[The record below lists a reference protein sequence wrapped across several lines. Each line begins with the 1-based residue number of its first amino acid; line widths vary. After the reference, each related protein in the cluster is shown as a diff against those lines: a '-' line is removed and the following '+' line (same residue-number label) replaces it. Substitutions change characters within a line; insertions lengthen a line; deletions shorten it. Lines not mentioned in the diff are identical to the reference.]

1 MPCSHVREQGHA
13 QRAAGTHHWGERL
26 AREGSRRQGWGP
38 VSAQDAVVTPRCRE
52 CKRIRVCGDAQKA
65 RGGEGGPGH
74 PESACATA
82 DAGDLRQGPQDPK
95 GLEDRKPPPGP
106 HHRKKGLR

>member
-1 MPCSHVREQGHA
+1 M
-13 QRAAGTHHWGERL
+13 
-26 AREGSRRQGWGP
+26 
-38 VSAQDAVVTPRCRE
+38 SAQDTVVMPRCCE

-82 DAGDLRQGPQDPK
+82 DAGDLRQGPRDQK
-95 GLEDRKPPPGP
+95 GLEDRKPPPGAQVPLP
-106 HHRKKGLR
+106 HHRKKGLRRRASATLRAGQARGVGPAPQAGRRAASTQPS